1 MRDAA
6 PDPRTI
12 ALTQDDLL
20 WAAGSLCNL
29 HRLPFSAALLQREC
43 PPPCSATQLIAAL
56 ADLGLRAR
64 VVEVARSRV
73 PAELLPAI
81 AFLHPSAD
89 AMRAVDPAPP
99 EGRRRA
105 SRRRASRWWCGS
117 SRRECFCS
125 TPAATSRR

>member
-43 PPPCSATQLIAAL
+43 PPPCSATQLIGTRRPRPAP
-56 ADLGLRAR
+56 GVGRP
-64 VVEVARSRV
+64 RSGACR
-73 PAELLPAI
+73 LLPAI
-81 AFLHPSAD
+81 VFLRPFAD
-89 AMRAVDPAPP
+89 AAC
-99 EGRRRA
+99 GRRAARGGTPRLA
-105 SRRRASRWWCGS
+105 LLVGSKARVLLFHAGSNEPTVRRR
-117 SRRECFCS
+117 
-125 TPAATSRR
+125 T